1 MPAVVAPFVAAFR
14 RRLANLPGPVRSS
27 GEVSNGEPVVVEL
40 WVNGEW
46 VDITAGGY
54 VLVRDDSGHISLK
67 KGIRGEGSQTDH
79 ATSDP
84 QLKNTDGRFSPRNPT
99 GPYFGLIGRNTP
111 IRYSVPDGNG
121 GKSYRLWGE
130 VSDWAQNWERSGNDV
145 WTEVEVSGIIRRLA
159 QGPAPERSVI
169 YYGVTDPELTG
180 LRAYWP
186 CEDATGATSL
196 ASALTNGSP
205 MTISGS
211 PDLASYSGFGASD
224 PLPVITDTALTGG
237 VARYDTTSVT
247 QYQVRFLLAVPADGL
262 SNGDVIARITV
273 DPGAYNLKYLD
284 IHYNDPPGGLGSF
297 GGAGT
302 LTLRPMDGD
311 QNDIAHS
318 GSQNLVTNVRNRL
331 LRVSVEVSNNGTAL
345 AATLRTLD
353 LTSGVTDAA
362 TLGIVSTSVT
372 RVISVAMGPST
383 LNDATEGCPGVA
395 VGHITVQT
403 SVTAIDDLGR
413 TLQPNGEPAGRR
425 IERLCAQEGI
435 PFQWIGDLDD
445 TAAMGGQDKSNPL
458 TLIRECVEA
467 DGGMLYETTTAL
479 GLGYRTRA
487 SLYNQDPTVVL
498 DYAGYN
504 LAAVPVPVEDDQ
516 RIANRVTVTV
526 NGVSQTYEETE
537 GRLSTALPPAGVGV
551 YGPSDVGLNLATS
564 DAATLRDQAAWR
576 VHLGTVDEARHPQIS
591 VNLAHRSFVDNPT
604 LKRAVLALRQG
615 DRIQVT
621 NPPAWLPPDTIDQ
634 LVLGMEETLTHFE
647 HRLTFICA
655 PAAPYTVGVLD
666 DGDARLDTDGSELLT
681 AVDSSA
687 TSLVVT
693 PSAGVSTLWTTDSA
707 EFPFDVRMGGEVMT
721 VTSVTPWLS
730 DTFTRSVSNSWGT
743 PDAGSTW
750 STVGGGVASD
760 YAVNGNAGVHVL
772 STVDVTRRTAV
783 TAAGPDFDLYC
794 DITTSAL
801 ATGNSLFGAA
811 TARMQDAGNMYQVRL
826 EFTTSNTVVMVLRR
840 LIADV
845 GTDLGTYVVPVTHV
859 AGTYV
864 RVRFQGIGPALKAK
878 AWAASDPVE
887 TPVWNVQVTDSA
899 ISQAH
904 TIGTRSIRTT
914 GNTNAAS
921 VEIRYDNYR
930 VFRPQT
936 FSPVTRSVNG
946 CVKSQTAAADTRLAT
961 PTILPL

>member
-14 RRLANLPGPVRSS
+14 RRLGNLPGPARTS
-27 GEVSNGEPVVVEL
+27 GEASNGEPVVVEL
-40 WVNGEW
+40 WVDGVW
-46 VDITAGGY
+46 VDISSYT
-54 VLVRDDSGHISLK
+54 LVRDDSGSIRLT

-84 QLKNTDGRFSPRNPT
+84 QLRNTDGRFSPRNPV

-130 VSDWAQNWERSGNDV
+130 VSDWAQDWERSGNDV
-145 WTEVEVSGIIRRLA
+145 WTEIEVSGIIRRLA

-169 YYGVTDPELTG
+169 YNGITDPELTG

-186 CEDATGATSL
+186 CEDPSGATTL

-211 PDLASYSGFGASD
+211 PALASYNGFGASD

-237 VARYDTTSVT
+237 VARYDMTSVT
-247 QYQVRFLLAVPADGL
+247 QYQVRFLLAVPAEGL
-262 SNGDVIARITV
+262 SDMDVIARIAL
-273 DPGAYNLKYLD
+273 DPGAYNLRYLD
-284 IHYNDPPGGLGSF
+284 VHYNDPAGGLGPF
-297 GGAGT
+297 GGLGT

-311 QNDIAHS
+311 QADIAHS
-318 GSQNLVTNVRNRL
+318 GTQNLTGDVRGRL

-353 LTSGVTDAA
+353 LVSGVTDAA
-362 TLGIVSTSVT
+362 TLGIVGTNVT
-372 RVISVAMGPST
+372 RVLYVAMGPST
-383 LNDATEGCPGVA
+383 LNDSAEGCPGAA

-403 SVTAIDDLGR
+403 TVTAIDDLGR

-435 PFQWIGDLDD
+435 PFQWVGDLDD
-445 TAAMGGQDKSNPL
+445 TAAMGGQDKANPL

-487 SLYNQDPTVVL
+487 SLYNQDPAVVL

-504 LAAVPVPVEDDQ
+504 LAQVPVPVEDDQ

-526 NGVSQTYEETE
+526 GGVSQTYEETE

-564 DAATLRDQAAWR
+564 DAATLLDQAAWR

-591 VNLAHRSFVDNPT
+591 VNLAHSSFVDNPA

-647 HRLTFICA
+647 HRITFLCA
-655 PAAPYTVGVLD
+655 PASPYTVGVLD
-666 DGDARLDTDGSELLT
+666 TDDARLDTDGSELVT

-687 TSLVVT
+687 TALVVA
-693 PSAGVSTLWTTDSA
+693 PSAGVTTLWTTDSA

-721 VTSVTPWLS
+721 VTNITPWLS

-743 PDAGSTW
+743 SDVGSTW
-750 STVGGGVASD
+750 STVGGGAASD
-760 YAVNGNAGVHVL
+760 YSVNGNAGVHVL
-772 STVDVTRRTAV
+772 STLDVTRRTAV
-783 TAAGPDFDLYC
+783 TAVSPDFDLYC

-801 ATGNSLFGAA
+801 ATGSSLFGAV
-811 TARMQDAGNMYQVRL
+811 TARMQDSGTMYMARL
-826 EFTTSNTVVMVLRR
+826 EFTTANTIALYMRR
-840 LIADV
+840 LLADV
-845 GTDLGTYVVPVTHV
+845 GTDLGTYTIPVTHV
-859 AGTYV
+859 AGTYI

-878 AWAASDPVE
+878 AWAAADPVE
-887 TPVWNVQVTDSA
+887 TPVWNIEVTDSA
-899 ISQAH
+899 ISQPH

-930 VFRPQT
+930 VVSPQT
-936 FSPVTRSVNG
+936 FTVTRSVNG
-946 CVKSQTAAADTRLAT
+946 CVKSHAAGSDVRLAN
-961 PTILPL
+961 PAYLAL